1 MKIKYVSID
10 CGKANTKVCA
20 YDVESSKLSKAIV
33 STNVEKRNSLV
44 ELCRQENQYI
54 VTFAGDD
61 EEINGG
67 WDVGFGSGQ
76 TSYSNSKKDMIHKI
90 MTLTAIALVTENGDS
105 VVPAIGCPLTVF
117 NDADSKVEFYDYIFP
132 DGRVD
137 VNINGI
143 DHYYFIKKDK
153 GCVFPESFGAMFMF
167 PERFTG
173 DTGVIDIGGLNVNAS
188 LFKKGKYQQELSMTE
203 KLGLF
208 SIVSYL
214 RTRLNALCDAGFD
227 DRTVECFLRSG
238 SVPGSEKSAEVI
250 ESVLA
255 SHLPR
260 IEKIVKEWNIDR
272 IDLIFI
278 GGTSKILQKYIEERF
293 PDNAFIPNEADF
305 INCKGF
311 LKEML
316 ILAGY
321 NCPV

>member
-10 CGKANTKVCA
+10 CGKANTKACS
-20 YDVESSKLSKAIV
+20 YDVQSSDVSKTIV

-54 VTFAGDD
+54 VAFDGDD

-90 MTLTAIALVTENGDS
+90 MTLTAIALVTENGDT

-203 KLGLF
+203 KLGLL

-227 DRTVECFLRSG
+227 DRTVESFIRSG
-238 SVPGSEKSAEVI
+238 SVPGSDKSAEVI

-260 IEKIVKEWNIDR
+260 IEMIVKEWNIDR

-293 PDNAFIPNEADF
+293 LDKAFIPDEADF

-321 NCPV
+321 NCPF